1 MTARRFFARRPAVV
15 CRIHDAGH
23 VLARSAIVVPRSA
36 ACGWSLKPLRKLGK
50 LRLLL
55 FEKPMSAPD
64 DGPLQTQAT
73 GETVMRYHLCWKH
86 RDLDGVMALYHPE
99 IQYNDFFQNRTLGL
113 DELREYVQASMPRA
127 PDEAL
132 EHCDRIRLD
141 GDTAFIQ
148 YQVTLRGGQGL
159 VSFRA
164 SEAITVRDG
173 LIWRVNEY
181 ASLVRA
187 PGAGKASGSQRPAA
201 SRLGLS
207 PRQLG
212 FMAEDLQ
219 QYFQRQQP
227 YLDPELDLQRVA
239 RECGYSRNQISY
251 LLNQVLGQ
259 SFYRYVNQARL
270 QHVLSALDQA
280 VPPLRVDELAFAAG
294 FNSLSAFYS
303 CFRQHTGQSPKA
315 YAKQISLRARA
326 QDNP

>member
-1 MTARRFFARRPAVV
+1 MA
-15 CRIHDAGH
+15 
-23 VLARSAIVVPRSA
+23 
-36 ACGWSLKPLRKLGK
+36 SLPD
-50 LRLLL
+50 
-55 FEKPMSAPD
+55 D
-64 DGPLQTQAT
+64 DGPAQTPAT
-73 GETVMRYHLCWKH
+73 AATVMRYHLCWKH
-86 RDLDGVMALYHPE
+86 RDLDGVMALYHPD
-99 IQYNDFFQNRTLGL
+99 IQYNDFFQNRVLHL
-113 DELREYVQASMPRA
+113 DELREYVRVSMPRD

-132 EHCDRIRLD
+132 EHSDRIRID
-141 GDTAFIQ
+141 GNTAFIQ

-181 ASLVRA
+181 ASLVRENA
-187 PGAGKASGSQRPAA
+187 DNKASANLRPTV

-207 PRQLG
+207 PRQLS

-227 YLDPELDLQRVA
+227 YLNADLDLQQVA

-270 QHVLSALDQA
+270 QHLLNALEHAGPA
-280 VPPLRVDELAFAAG
+280 VRIDDMAFAAG
-294 FNSLSAFYS
+294 FNSLSAFYK
-303 CFRQHTGQSPKA
+303 CFRQHTGLSPSA
-315 YAKQISLRARA
+315 YLKQISLRTRT
-326 QDNP
+326 

>member
-1 MTARRFFARRPAVV
+1 MHA
-15 CRIHDAGH
+15 D
-23 VLARSAIVVPRSA
+23 
-36 ACGWSLKPLRKLGK
+36 
-50 LRLLL
+50 
-55 FEKPMSAPD
+55 D

-73 GETVMRYHLCWKH
+73 GDTVMRYHLRWKH

-99 IQYNDFFQNRTLGL
+99 IQYSDFFQNRVMELC
-113 DELREYVQASMPRA
+113 ELREYVRSSMPRD

-132 EHCDRIRLD
+132 EHSDRIRLD
-141 GDTAFIQ
+141 GNTAFIQ
-148 YQVTLRGGQGL
+148 YRITLRGGEGL
-159 VSFRA
+159 VSFRTG
-164 SEAITVRDG
+164 EAITVRDG

-181 ASLVRA
+181 ASLVREQ
-187 PGAGKASGSQRPAA
+187 PVSKVASSQRPAV

-207 PRQLG
+207 VRQLS
-212 FMAEDLQ
+212 FMAEDLL

-239 RECGYSRNQISY
+239 KECGYSRNQISY

-270 QHVLSALDQA
+270 QHVLTALNNA
-280 VPPLRVDELAFAAG
+280 TPPLRIDELAFAAG

-315 YAKQISLRARA
+315 YVKQISLRARA
-326 QDNP
+326 QDSL

>member
-1 MTARRFFARRPAVV
+1 MPQT
-15 CRIHDAGH
+15 
-23 VLARSAIVVPRSA
+23 
-36 ACGWSLKPLRKLGK
+36 
-50 LRLLL
+50 
-55 FEKPMSAPD
+55 APD
-64 DGPLQTQAT
+64 DDCQHTQAT
-73 GETVMRYHLCWKH
+73 GDLVLRHHLCWRH
-86 RDLDGVMALYHPE
+86 RDLDGVMSYYHPD
-99 IQYNDFFQNRTLGL
+99 IQYHDFFQNRVIAYA
-113 DELREYVQASMPRA
+113 ELREYLQASMPRGA
-127 PDEAL
+127 DEAI
-132 EHCDRIRLD
+132 EHTDRIRAD

-148 YQVTLRGGQGL
+148 YRITLRGGQGL
-159 VSFRA
+159 VSFRT

-181 ASLVRA
+181 ASLVHEQPTSKVA
-187 PGAGKASGSQRPAA
+187 NNQRPAV

-207 PRQLG
+207 PRQLS

-239 RECGYSRNQISY
+239 KECGYSRNQISY

-270 QHVLSALDQA
+270 QHLLAALDNATQ
-280 VPPLRVDELAFAAG
+280 PLRIDELAFAAG

-326 QDNP
+326 QDSL

>member
-1 MTARRFFARRPAVV
+1 M
-15 CRIHDAGH
+15 H
-23 VLARSAIVVPRSA
+23 VD
-36 ACGWSLKPLRKLGK
+36 
-50 LRLLL
+50 
-55 FEKPMSAPD
+55 D
-64 DGPLQTQAT
+64 DGPLQTEIT
-73 GETVMRYHLCWKH
+73 RETVMRYHLRWKH

-99 IQYNDFFQNRTLGL
+99 VEYNDFFQDRVLGL
-113 DELREYVQASMPRA
+113 DELREYVRSSMPRD

-132 EHCDRIRLD
+132 EHSDRIRLD
-141 GDTAFIQ
+141 GNTAFIQ
-148 YQVTLRGGQGL
+148 YRITLRGGEGL

-181 ASLVRA
+181 ASLVHEHHVGTRA
-187 PGAGKASGSQRPAA
+187 AAKRPAV

-207 PRQLG
+207 PRQLS
-212 FMAEDLQ
+212 FMADDLQ
-219 QYFQRQQP
+219 QYFQGQQP
-227 YLDPELDLQRVA
+227 YLDPALDLQRVA
-239 RECGYSRNQISY
+239 KECGYSRNQISY

-270 QHVLSALDQA
+270 QHLLAALDKA
-280 VPPLRVDELAFAAG
+280 TAPVRIDDLAFAAG

-326 QDNP
+326 QDNL

>member
-1 MTARRFFARRPAVV
+1 
-15 CRIHDAGH
+15 
-23 VLARSAIVVPRSA
+23 
-36 ACGWSLKPLRKLGK
+36 
-50 LRLLL
+50 
-55 FEKPMSAPD
+55 MSAPD
-64 DGPLQTQAT
+64 DGPLHTQAT

-86 RDLDGVMALYHPE
+86 RDLDGVMALYHPD

-113 DELREYVQASMPRA
+113 EELREYVRASMPRA

-132 EHCDRIRLD
+132 EHSDRIRLD
-141 GDTAFIQ
+141 GNTAFIQ

-159 VSFRA
+159 VSFRS

-181 ASLVRA
+181 ASLVREPA
-187 PGAGKASGSQRPAA
+187 PSKSSARLRPAA

-207 PRQLG
+207 PRQLS

-227 YLDPELDLQRVA
+227 YLDPELDLQRVS

-259 SFYRYVNQARL
+259 SFYATSTRRACSICWQRWTRPRRRCASTSWRLPQGSTRCRPSTAVFASTPASRPRPTPSKFLCVHARKT
-270 QHVLSALDQA
+270 A
-280 VPPLRVDELAFAAG
+280 PE
-294 FNSLSAFYS
+294 
-303 CFRQHTGQSPKA
+303 
-315 YAKQISLRARA
+315 ARH
-326 QDNP
+326 

>member
-1 MTARRFFARRPAVV
+1 MHA
-15 CRIHDAGH
+15 
-23 VLARSAIVVPRSA
+23 
-36 ACGWSLKPLRKLGK
+36 
-50 LRLLL
+50 
-55 FEKPMSAPD
+55 ED

-73 GETVMRYHLCWKH
+73 GETVMRYHLRWKH

-99 IQYNDFFQNRTLGL
+99 VQYNDFFQNRVMGL
-113 DELREYVQASMPRA
+113 AELRDYVGSSMPRD

-132 EHCDRIRLD
+132 EHSDRIRLD
-141 GDTAFIQ
+141 GNTAFIQ
-148 YQVTLRGGQGL
+148 YRITLRGGEGL

-164 SEAITVRDG
+164 SEAITVKDG

-181 ASLVRA
+181 ASLVHEQPVSKTT
-187 PGAGKASGSQRPAA
+187 PGQRPAV

-207 PRQLG
+207 PRQLS
-212 FMAEDLQ
+212 FMADDLQ

-239 RECGYSRNQISY
+239 KECGYSRNQISY

-270 QHVLSALDQA
+270 QHLLGTLDTA
-280 VPPLRVDELAFAAG
+280 MPPVRIDELAFAAG
-294 FNSLSAFYS
+294 FNSLSAFYT
-303 CFRQHTGQSPKA
+303 CFRQYTGLTPKA

-326 QDNP
+326 QDSP

>member
-1 MTARRFFARRPAVV
+1 M
-15 CRIHDAGH
+15 H
-23 VLARSAIVVPRSA
+23 V
-36 ACGWSLKPLRKLGK
+36 
-50 LRLLL
+50 
-55 FEKPMSAPD
+55 ED
-64 DGPLQTQAT
+64 DGPQQTQAT
-73 GETVMRYHLCWKH
+73 GETVMRYHLRWKH
-86 RDLDGVMALYHPE
+86 RDLDGVMALYHPD
-99 IQYNDFFQNRTLGL
+99 ILYSDFFQNRVMGL
-113 DELREYVQASMPRA
+113 AELREYVRSSMPRD

-132 EHCDRIRLD
+132 EHSDRIRLD
-141 GDTAFIQ
+141 GNTAFIQ
-148 YQVTLRGGQGL
+148 YRITLRGGDGL

-164 SEAITVRDG
+164 SEAITVKDG

-181 ASLVRA
+181 ASLVHEQPPSKVA
-187 PGAGKASGSQRPAA
+187 NNQRPAV

-207 PRQLG
+207 PRQLS
-212 FMAEDLQ
+212 FMAEDLL

-239 RECGYSRNQISY
+239 KECGYSRNQISY

-270 QHVLSALDQA
+270 RHLLAALDNATQ
-280 VPPLRVDELAFAAG
+280 PLRIDELAFAAG

-326 QDNP
+326 QDSL

>member
-1 MTARRFFARRPAVV
+1 M
-15 CRIHDAGH
+15 H
-23 VLARSAIVVPRSA
+23 VD
-36 ACGWSLKPLRKLGK
+36 
-50 LRLLL
+50 
-55 FEKPMSAPD
+55 D
-64 DGPLQTQAT
+64 DGPLQTEAT
-73 GETVMRYHLCWKH
+73 RDTVMRYHLRWKH

-99 IQYNDFFQNRTLGL
+99 VQYNDFFQDRVMGL
-113 DELREYVQASMPRA
+113 NELREYVRSSMPRD

-132 EHCDRIRLD
+132 EHSDRIRLD
-141 GDTAFIQ
+141 GNTAFIQ
-148 YQVTLRGGQGL
+148 YRITLRGGEGL

-173 LIWRVNEY
+173 LIWRINEY
-181 ASLVRA
+181 ASLVHEHHVGTSA
-187 PGAGKASGSQRPAA
+187 AAKRPAV

-207 PRQLG
+207 PRQLS
-212 FMAEDLQ
+212 FMADDLQ

-227 YLDPELDLQRVA
+227 YLDPALDLQRVA
-239 RECGYSRNQISY
+239 KESGYSRNQISY

-270 QHVLSALDQA
+270 QHLLAALEKATTPVRID
-280 VPPLRVDELAFAAG
+280 DLAFAAG

-315 YAKQISLRARA
+315 YVKQISLRARA

>member
-1 MTARRFFARRPAVV
+1 MHA
-15 CRIHDAGH
+15 D
-23 VLARSAIVVPRSA
+23 
-36 ACGWSLKPLRKLGK
+36 
-50 LRLLL
+50 
-55 FEKPMSAPD
+55 D
-64 DGPLQTQAT
+64 DGPLQNQAT
-73 GETVMRYHLCWKH
+73 GDTVMRYHLRWKH

-99 IQYNDFFQNRTLGL
+99 IQYSDFFQNRVMGL
-113 DELREYVQASMPRA
+113 SELRVYVRSSMPRD

-132 EHCDRIRLD
+132 EHSDRIRLD
-141 GDTAFIQ
+141 GNTAFIQ
-148 YQVTLRGGQGL
+148 YRITLRGGEGL

-181 ASLVRA
+181 ASLVHEQ
-187 PGAGKASGSQRPAA
+187 PSSKAASSQRPAV

-207 PRQLG
+207 ARQLS

-239 RECGYSRNQISY
+239 KECGYSRNQISY

-270 QHVLSALDQA
+270 QHLLTALDNA
-280 VPPLRVDELAFAAG
+280 TPPLRIDELAFAAG

-315 YAKQISLRARA
+315 YVKQISLRARA
-326 QDNP
+326 QDSL